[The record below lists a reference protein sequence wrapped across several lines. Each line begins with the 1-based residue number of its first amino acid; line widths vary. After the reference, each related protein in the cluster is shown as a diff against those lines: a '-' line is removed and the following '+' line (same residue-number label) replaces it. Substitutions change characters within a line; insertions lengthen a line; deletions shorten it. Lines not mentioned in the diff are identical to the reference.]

1 VSEVRDAYPV
11 LSDVEPF
18 GLALLVAAAV
28 VSLALLSNRISGRIR
43 IPAPAIF
50 MVAAAA
56 ASDLIPALQN
66 IAIVTV
72 EQIVT
77 VALIVILFDGGM
89 HIGARKLRVA
99 LGTILSVG
107 VLPGISSAPR
117 WVSSPCR

>member
-1 VSEVRDAYPV
+1 M
-11 LSDVEPF
+11 LTDVEPF
-18 GLALLVAAAV
+18 GLALLLAAAV
-28 VSLALLSNRISGRIR
+28 VSLALLSNRISGRLR

-50 MVAAAA
+50 MVVAAA
-56 ASDLIPALQN
+56 ASDLIPALQK
-66 IAIVTV
+66 IAIGTV

-107 VLPGISSAPR
+107 VLGT
-117 WVSSPCR
+117 